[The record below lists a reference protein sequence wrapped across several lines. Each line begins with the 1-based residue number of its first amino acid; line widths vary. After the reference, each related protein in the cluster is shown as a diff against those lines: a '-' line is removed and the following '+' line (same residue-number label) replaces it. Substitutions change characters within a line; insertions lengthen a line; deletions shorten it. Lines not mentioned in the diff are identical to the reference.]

1 MTQTEYVSLVNPKL
15 PAAVCIGASPLLA
28 HAVVLLKLHSGVVL
42 KLVYIISLSGS
53 LAFKCK
59 AKERA
64 GRFSFLSL
72 FCAHLLV
79 HHEEHLQ

>member
-1 MTQTEYVSLVNPKL
+1 MEYVSLVSPKL

-28 HAVVLLKLHSGVVL
+28 YAVVLLKLHSGVVL
-42 KLVYIISLSGS
+42 KLVYITSLSGS

-64 GRFSFLSL
+64 GRSSFLSIY
-72 FCAHLLV
+72 CARLLV
-79 HHEEHLQ
+79 HREEHLE